1 MDLILEKSIGIG
13 GQVSTDRR
21 SDIRRRVFKG
31 VVLSFNHGFSSFEG
45 VMRNQSEHGGKLSFG
60 EALSLPS
67 MFEVRIAGEEK
78 PRTARVRWRSMTAL
92 GVEFDR

>member
-1 MDLILEKSIGIG
+1 MDLIFEKSIGIDG
-13 GQVSTDRR
+13 RVFAERR
-21 SDIRRRVFKG
+21 GAIRRRVLKG

-45 VMRNQSEHGGKLSFG
+45 VMRNQSERGGKLSFG

-78 PRTARVRWRSMTAL
+78 PRTARVRWRSMTVL